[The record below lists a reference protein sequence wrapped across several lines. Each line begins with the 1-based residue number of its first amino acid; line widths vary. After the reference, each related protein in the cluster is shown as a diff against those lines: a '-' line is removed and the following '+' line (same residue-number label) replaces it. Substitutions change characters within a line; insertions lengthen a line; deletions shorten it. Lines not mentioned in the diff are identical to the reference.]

1 MALDS
6 AMISKHRKIWFVILA
21 ATIIAL
27 IYGARNIVAYAT
39 IGRPIDWWWDFNFEF
54 LYWYVWA
61 AFTPVV
67 VWFARRYDPEDTS
80 NPKVLIALFGF
91 GLLVAPLQSSVEWSL
106 ALTIE
111 WLRNFPGSDF
121 TRRLAQARRGVL
133 LGTFTNIITY
143 SLIVAGH
150 YGYQYYRRY
159 RERQLRSAELEG
171 KLARAELQNLKM
183 QLQPHFLF
191 NTLHTIS
198 VLMMRDAAAANHMLV
213 RLSDLLR
220 LSLDNAG
227 VQEVSLKQELEFL
240 ESYLEI
246 EQTRFQDRL
255 TIKRVIE
262 PATLNA
268 EVPNLILQPLV
279 ENAIK
284 HGIAKQPGAGVIQI
298 HSKLINSTLRLEI
311 EDNGPGLVF
320 QHGLAADLKSI
331 PRPRGLGLANTR
343 ARLEQLYGAQQKFEL
358 ENISTGGVVV
368 RVTIPY
374 RAHERTE

>member
-1 MALDS
+1 
-6 AMISKHRKIWFVILA
+6 MISKHRKIWFVILA

-39 IGRPIDWWWDFNFEF
+39 IGRWWDFNFEF

-111 WLRNFPGSDF
+111 WMRNFPGSDF

-150 YGYQYYRRY
+150 YGHQYYRRY

-220 LSLDNAG
+220 FSLDNVG

-240 ESYLEI
+240 DSYLEI

-331 PRPRGLGLANTR
+331 PRPHGLGLANTR
-343 ARLEQLYGAQQKFEL
+343 ARLVQLYGAQQKFEL

>member
-1 MALDS
+1 L
-6 AMISKHRKIWFVILA
+6 VILA
-21 ATIIAL
+21 ATIIAF
-27 IYGARNIVAYAT
+27 IYGARNIVANAT
-39 IGRPIDWWWDFNFEF
+39 NGRAFDWWWDFNFEF

-61 AFTPVV
+61 AFIPMV

-80 NPKVLIALFGF
+80 KPGVLLALFLF
-91 GLLVAPLQSSVEWSL
+91 GLLIAPLQSTVEWSL
-106 ALTIE
+106 ALTVE
-111 WLRNFPGSDF
+111 WLRHLPGSDF
-121 TRRLAQARRGVL
+121 THRLQRTRREIL

-143 SLIVAGH
+143 SLIVAGY
-150 YGYQYYRRY
+150 YGYEYYRRY

-171 KLARAELQNLKM
+171 RLAQAELQNLKM

-198 VLMMRDAAAANHMLV
+198 VLMMRDAVAANHMLV

-220 LSLDNAG
+220 LSLDNVG

-240 ESYLEI
+240 DGYLEI

-255 TIKRVIE
+255 TISRLIE
-262 PATLNA
+262 PVTLNA

-284 HGIAKQPGAGVIQI
+284 HGIAKQPGTGVIQI
-298 HSKLINSTLRLEI
+298 RSKLINSNLRLEI

-320 QHGLAADLKSI
+320 RYGLAADLKSI
-331 PRPRGLGLANTR
+331 PRPRGLGWANTQ

-358 ENISTGGVVV
+358 ENISTGGLVV
-368 RVTIPY
+368 RVTIPF
-374 RAHERTE
+374 RTHEQTE

>member
-1 MALDS
+1 MT
-6 AMISKHRKIWFVILA
+6 SKRRNIWFVILA
-21 ATIIAL
+21 ATILAL
-27 IYGARNIVAYAT
+27 IYGVRNLVGSASA
-39 IGRPIDWWWDFNFEF
+39 GRPFDWWWEFNFEF

-67 VWFARRYDPEDTS
+67 FWFARHYDPEDTS
-80 NPKVLIALFGF
+80 KPRVLLALLLFGV
-91 GLLVAPLQSSVEWSL
+91 LVAFLQSSVEWSL

-111 WLRNFPGSDF
+111 WLRRVPSSDF
-121 TRRLAQARRGVL
+121 ARRLERAKREVV

-143 SLIVAGH
+143 ALIVAGH
-150 YGYQYYRRY
+150 YGYEYYRRY
-159 RERQLRSAELEG
+159 RERQLLSAELAE

-191 NTLHTIS
+191 NTLNTIS

-220 LSLDNAG
+220 LSLDNVG

-240 ESYLEI
+240 DSYLEI

-255 TIKRVIE
+255 TIDRAIE

-268 EVPNLILQPLV
+268 EVPNLMLQPLV

-284 HGIAKQPGAGVIQI
+284 HGIAKRTGAGQIQI
-298 HSKLINSTLRLEI
+298 RSKRIDSHLHLEI
-311 EDNGPGLVF
+311 QDNGPGLDEV
-320 QHGLAADLKSI
+320 KSI
-331 PRPRGLGLANTR
+331 THGLGLANTR

-358 ENISTGGVVV
+358 ENKATGGVVV
-368 RVTIPY
+368 RVTIPFHT
-374 RAHERTE
+374 HEPTE